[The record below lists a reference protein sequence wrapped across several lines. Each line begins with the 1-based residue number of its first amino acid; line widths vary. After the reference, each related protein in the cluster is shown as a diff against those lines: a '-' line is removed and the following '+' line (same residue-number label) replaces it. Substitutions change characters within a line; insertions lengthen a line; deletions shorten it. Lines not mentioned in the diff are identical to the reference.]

1 VWEVH
6 TQGTMDKSKY
16 DIATTDTETIMYQ
29 ACEEIVM
36 KKMMDREGFQAF
48 SNTFQDL
55 LLNTL

>member
-1 VWEVH
+1 
-6 TQGTMDKSKY
+6 MDKSKY